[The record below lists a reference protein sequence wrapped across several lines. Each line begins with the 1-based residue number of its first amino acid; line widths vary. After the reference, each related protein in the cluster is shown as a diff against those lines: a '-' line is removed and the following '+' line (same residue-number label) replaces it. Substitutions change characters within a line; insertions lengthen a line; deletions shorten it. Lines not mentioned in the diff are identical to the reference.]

1 MNTNSVQVALR
12 IRSLTEKDKAQPQF
26 SHPTDTDILKAH
38 DNSVVIVPHQKSFQ
52 FDHVLDA
59 SCTQEQVFNQVASS
73 LVDRFIDGYNVTILA
88 YGQTSSGKTYTMGTA
103 IDSQSN
109 PEQEGIVPRAMSTLF
124 QKLCDIQKEKQ
135 PKTIISK
142 RSFTALPSAFPPTS
156 GIRAPSR
163 PFSANVKLRPVSE
176 LPPRR
181 GSNASPTNDKS
192 TRYTVLVSF
201 IEIYNEEF
209 IDLLNFAPPS
219 ERTPV
224 TIRED
229 SKNNII
235 WTGLKEVQV
244 SSVEDVLKYLQ
255 MGTENRATGST
266 DMNSQSSR
274 SHAIFSVSL
283 KQEKWVPSETVKKE
297 APKVQRGLT
306 HRQSTLNVK
315 ELVGQMEKQRKQ
327 EEIEEQGEWMTV
339 NSKFHFVDLAGSE
352 SLKQT
357 AAEEEG
363 IHINAGLSAL
373 GNVISSLSDL
383 TNTHIPYRDS
393 KLTQLLQDSLGGS
406 STTLMIACVS
416 PAESNL
422 NETVNTVKYAHRA
435 RHIKNKAER
444 NEEWMT
450 NDNVDH
456 LRQII
461 VKLKSEIK
469 ALKQRRSPL
478 SSLGSTPSLAPHET
492 RSTSTVDTEPLFA
505 ASTLTIPDGCFDD
518 AQLLVDL
525 RRQIEELQNELTVT
539 RERNL
544 LVESE
549 LKQAEPVIHEY
560 ESSIAKLESQLVI
573 TRAALSHSD
582 RALADQ
588 QTKIAEYES
597 LQANEIRA
605 LAELKRRLVLAVE
618 REQSSESYCNELKC
632 KLEESISTGQRDQ
645 QVLTDLQQKISV
657 FKEIDKDTE
666 EYIHDLESRLS
677 ESETKKKTDPKV
689 TELMVSIKE
698 KQDKIELLESRLQEI
713 EQLKTVLSELR
724 KAHAIQVTRMEDALS
739 CLKKQCSDYETQ
751 VQQEQ
756 ESSQILKK
764 TIQELSQS
772 SELNS
777 LEMQRSKEE
786 CQELEKILRE
796 QERSSQITLRQ
807 RLEDLERFKLDLRA
821 LEQVEEK
828 QDSIIQGLEAKLR
841 EMDQLV
847 NSLREQLEKCNVSM
861 DRLQADNEAKT
872 KMAADMKIQVSKVL
886 NDVYGMG
893 TEKKQLERVM
903 YFIESTLRLQDAKS
917 DRAMEALE
925 DIKKHYMVREEDLEE
940 KKRTLKQLSD
950 EKNQLSLAL
959 EQALERASQSDE
971 MLKNLQGELEA
982 TKGKRDEQLK
992 KTQSMVY
999 DNDDLNYLKTFEN
1012 HVHELEQQ
1020 IKEFQ
1025 KTDIDRKAEMDQL
1038 NSTMQIQLTQNKA
1051 LVQTISELE
1060 SSLKTERALASSQ
1073 DTTGMISQLGDQ
1085 LSKLQESKK
1094 KEDDT
1099 WKEQMER
1106 LKEELDLTR
1115 KENQLKDQHIETLES
1130 SLKEAKQQLSQN
1142 PKEYSENLNAYF
1154 KSNYSTESIPVDAT
1168 HEDLVERITQLQE
1181 DNHQIVSWNES
1192 LESQLVLQRSQFT
1205 LETKNLELELM
1216 KLTAANE
1223 RLEKEMEKI
1232 VPRNSVLVNSLA
1244 PHSEEPTQFISP
1256 PLTPRVSSPPPTT
1269 STPYKMQRDHSNSSL
1284 IQLSRSGT
1292 YLSMSNILNETE
1304 EEAKRISVISSRS
1317 DVGSP
1322 RPSSSLRGNRPAV
1335 SSGSIPPL
1343 TAPPS
1348 NPLPPVPTPLPM
1360 TPSPAFGEPSSPTR
1374 SDTLSASLTSL
1385 YRHNSARFSEMS
1397 VSHFTPEQYDKIL
1410 QSLQRKT
1417 HHAENDIKAHQDVI
1431 SKLESQLTR
1440 SESSIKEAKKQL
1452 DTLHR
1457 EKEAYN
1463 EEIQNLRT
1471 QVNQTQDSLAERK
1484 QLEQE
1489 LESQKELREKAEK
1502 ARRILEDRMEELMS
1516 KKSKFMCF

>member
-1 MNTNSVQVALR
+1 
-12 IRSLTEKDKAQPQF
+12 
-26 SHPTDTDILKAH
+26 
-38 DNSVVIVPHQKSFQ
+38 
-52 FDHVLDA
+52 
-59 SCTQEQVFNQVASS
+59 
-73 LVDRFIDGYNVTILA
+73 
-88 YGQTSSGKTYTMGTA
+88 
-103 IDSQSN
+103 
-109 PEQEGIVPRAMSTLF
+109 
-124 QKLCDIQKEKQ
+124 
-135 PKTIISK
+135 
-142 RSFTALPSAFPPTS
+142 
-156 GIRAPSR
+156 
-163 PFSANVKLRPVSE
+163 
-176 LPPRR
+176 
-181 GSNASPTNDKS
+181 
-192 TRYTVLVSF
+192 
-201 IEIYNEEF
+201 
-209 IDLLNFAPPS
+209 
-219 ERTPV
+219 
-224 TIRED
+224 
-229 SKNNII
+229 
-235 WTGLKEVQV
+235 
-244 SSVEDVLKYLQ
+244 

-352 SLKQT
+352 SLKRT
-357 AAEEEG
+357 AAEGERRKEG

-373 GNVISSLSDL
+373 GNVISSLSDP

-393 KLTQLLQDSLGGS
+393 KLTRLLQDSLGGN

-416 PAESNL
+416 PAEINL
-422 NETVNTVKYAHRA
+422 NETVNTIKYAHRA
-435 RHIKNKAER
+435 QHIKNKAER

-450 NDNVDH
+450 NENVDH

-461 VKLKSEIK
+461 AKLKSEIK

-505 ASTLTIPDGCFDD
+505 ASSLTIPDGCFDD

-582 RALADQ
+582 QALADQ

-597 LQANEIRA
+597 LQVNEIRA
-605 LAELKRRLVLAVE
+605 LAELKHRLVLALE

-645 QVLTDLQQKISV
+645 QVLADLQQKISM

-677 ESETKKKTDPKV
+677 ESEAKKETDPKV

-713 EQLKTVLSELR
+713 EQLKTELSELR

-739 CLKKQCSDYETQ
+739 CLRKQCSDYESQ
-751 VQQEQ
+751 VKQEQ
-756 ESSQILKK
+756 ESSQTLKK

-777 LEMQRSKEE
+777 LEMQKSKEE

-841 EMDQLV
+841 EMNQLV

-861 DRLQADNEAKT
+861 NCLQEDNEAKA

-886 NDVYGMG
+886 SDVYGMG

-917 DRAMEALE
+917 DRTMEALE
-925 DIKKHYMVREEDLEE
+925 DIKKHYVVRAEDLEE
-940 KKRTLKQLSD
+940 KKCKLKQLSD

-959 EQALERASQSDE
+959 EQALDRASQSDE

-982 TKGKRDEQLK
+982 TKGKLDEQLK
-992 KTQSMVY
+992 KTQSMMY
-999 DNDDLNYLKTFEN
+999 DNEDLNHLKTFEN
-1012 HVHELEQQ
+1012 HVHKLEQQ

-1025 KTDIDRKAEMDQL
+1025 KTDIDRKAEVDQL
-1038 NSTMQIQLTQNKA
+1038 NSTMQIQLTQNEA
-1051 LVQTISELE
+1051 LIQTISELE

-1094 KEDDT
+1094 KEDDIC
-1099 WKEQMER
+1099 KEQVER
-1106 LKEELDLTR
+1106 LKEELDSTR
-1115 KENQLKDQHIETLES
+1115 KENQLKDQHIEALEG
-1130 SLKEAKQQLSQN
+1130 SLKEAKQQLSHD
-1142 PKEYSENLNAYF
+1142 PKEDSENLNAYS
-1154 KSNYSTESIPVDAT
+1154 KSNYLTESIPVDAT
-1168 HEDLVERITQLQE
+1168 HEDLIERITQLQE
-1181 DNHQIVSWNES
+1181 DNHQLVSWNES

-1232 VPRNSVLVNSLA
+1232 VPRNSVLVNNLA
-1244 PHSEEPTQFISP
+1244 PHSEELTQFTSP

-1348 NPLPPVPTPLPM
+1348 NPLPPVPTPLPP

-1374 SDTLSASLTSL
+1374 SDTLSASPTSL

-1471 QVNQTQDSLAERK
+1471 QVNQTQDSLVERK

-1502 ARRILEDRMEELMS
+1502 ARRILEDRMEELMN